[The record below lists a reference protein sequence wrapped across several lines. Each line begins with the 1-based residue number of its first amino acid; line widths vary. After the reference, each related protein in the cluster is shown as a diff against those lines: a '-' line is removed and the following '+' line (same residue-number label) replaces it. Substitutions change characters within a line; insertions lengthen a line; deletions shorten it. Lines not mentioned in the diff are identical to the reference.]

1 MIAASFFFFVVAV
14 LALFVLGLP
23 FLLQAPLRK
32 RGVQVMASEVS
43 RTIPRDGKIDVQY
56 GYLVAD
62 GGHHTLWRR
71 GMSTEPPVLTGVV
84 YDPNKPKRADF
95 SDRMPENV
103 QRRRM
108 VLLCLTAVAV
118 VMLVLMAV
126 GALL

>member
-1 MIAASFFFFVVAV
+1 
-14 LALFVLGLP
+14 
-23 FLLQAPLRK
+23 
-32 RGVQVMASEVS
+32 MASEVS
-43 RTIPRDGKIDVQY
+43 RTTPRDGRIDVQY

-95 SDRMPENV
+95 SDRMPEDV

-108 VLLCLTAVAV
+108 VLLCLTAVAL